1 MMMNL
6 MMIFK
11 HILLLPFLLIY
22 FLFLTFIS
30 LYISIGFIV
39 LLLICVIIFDIES
52 KDEIKDVIYVLWLLP
67 IEETFELYYG
77 IMDDRKRFNK
87 FRK

>member
-11 HILLLPFLLIY
+11 HILLTPFLLIY
-22 FLFLTFIS
+22 FLFLAFIS
-30 LYISIGFIV
+30 LYISIGFII
-39 LLLICVIIFDIES
+39 LWMFCVILNTES
-52 KDEIKDVIYVLWLLP
+52 KNEIKDVIYVLWLLP

>member
-1 MMMNL
+1 M
-6 MMIFK
+6 F
-11 HILLLPFLLIY
+11 
-22 FLFLTFIS
+22 
-30 LYISIGFIV
+30 
-39 LLLICVIIFDIES
+39 CVILNTES
-52 KDEIKDVIYVLWLLP
+52 KNEIKDVIYVLWLLP

>member
-1 MMMNL
+1 MKMNL

-11 HILLLPFLLIY
+11 HILLTPFLLIY
-22 FLFLTFIS
+22 FLFLAFIS
-30 LYISIGFIV
+30 LYISIGFITLWV
-39 LLLICVIIFDIES
+39 FCVILNTES
-52 KDEIKDVIYVLWLLP
+52 KNEIKDVIYVLWLLP
-67 IEETFELYYG
+67 LEETFELYYG

>member
-11 HILLLPFLLIY
+11 HILLTPFLLIY

-30 LYISIGFIV
+30 LYISIGFII
-39 LLLICVIIFDIES
+39 LWMFCVILNTES
-52 KDEIKDVIYVLWLLP
+52 KNEIKDVIYVLWLLP
-67 IEETFELYYG
+67 LEETFELYYG